1 MEAFELDDTSGV
13 LESVMPPC
21 ISIYQPTH
29 RRHPENQQ
37 DAIRF
42 RNLLKEAQSSLQQ
55 QYSAADIEALLA
67 PFRAL
72 LEDETFWQTTRDG
85 LAVLGARDFFR
96 VYKLQR
102 SVDALVVVSDSFHT
116 KPLTKLMQSSE
127 RYQILGL
134 SRKSVRFFEG
144 DRDSLD
150 EVELAPGVA
159 RSLEDALGTELTSAQ
174 SNIGTYGSFGPGSA
188 GMHHGQGGR
197 SDEVDKD
204 DERFFRVVDRD
215 ILAHHSKHAGL
226 PLILATLPEHRD
238 GFHRVSHNPQ
248 LLEQGIDVS
257 PDAVSIDELRSRAWQ
272 VVEPFYTERL
282 QAQLEQFGT
291 ARANGLGGET
301 LQTVA
306 EAVVTGRVATL
317 LIDADRVVPGHVNP
331 ETGEVILADLARP
344 DVDDV
349 LDDLASLARKRGGK
363 VFVVPGDQLPVESGV
378 AAIYRY

>member
-1 MEAFELDDTSGV
+1 MEAFEQDDASGV
-13 LESVMPPC
+13 FETATPPC

-42 RNLLKEAQSSLQQ
+42 RNLLKEAQASLQQ
-55 QYSAADIEALLA
+55 QHSAAEATELLT

-72 LEDETFWQTTRDG
+72 ADDADFWNTTRDG
-85 LAVLGARDFFR
+85 LAVLGSRDFFR
-96 VYKLQR
+96 VYRLQR
-102 SVDALVVVSDSFHT
+102 PVEALVVVSDTFHT
-116 KPLTKLMQSSE
+116 KPLTKLMQSTQ
-127 RYQILGL
+127 RYQVLGL
-134 SRKSVRFFEG
+134 SRKSVRLFEG
-144 DRDSLD
+144 DRDTLD
-150 EVELAPGVA
+150 EVELAPDVA
-159 RSLEDALGTELTSAQ
+159 RTMEDALGDQLTE
-174 SNIGTYGSFGPGSA
+174 SNSGYGPLGGAGKGSV
-188 GMHHGQGGR
+188 HHGSGGR

-215 ILAHHSKHAGL
+215 ILAHHSKTSGL

-238 GFHRVSHNPQ
+238 AFHKLSHNTN

-257 PDAVSIDELRSRAWQ
+257 PDAVSLDELRQRAWQ
-272 VVEPFYTERL
+272 VVEPFYIERL
-282 QAQLEQFGT
+282 KSQLEQFGT
-291 ARANGLGGET
+291 ARAHGLGGET

-317 LIDADRVVPGHVNP
+317 LIDGDRVVPGHVDA
-331 ETGEVILADLARP
+331 ETGQVILADIARP

-349 LDDLASLARKRGGK
+349 LDDLASLARRRGSK
-363 VFVVPGDQLPVESGV
+363 VFVVPGDQLPAESGV

>member
-1 MEAFELDDTSGV
+1 MEAFEQDDTSGV

-21 ISIYQPTH
+21 ISIYLPTH

-42 RNLLKEAQSSLQQ
+42 RNLVKEAQASLQQ
-55 QYSAADIEALLA
+55 QYSPADIESVLA

-72 LEDETFWQTTRDG
+72 LEDESFWHNTRDG
-85 LAVLGARDFFR
+85 LAVLGAREFFR

-102 SVDALVVVSDSFHT
+102 PVDVLVVVSDSFHT

-134 SRKSVRFFEG
+134 SRKSVRLFEG

-150 EVELAPGVA
+150 EVELAAGVA
-159 RSLEDALGTELTSAQ
+159 RSLEDALGTELTPAQ
-174 SNIGTYGSFGPGSA
+174 SNVGTYGSFGSGSA
-188 GMHHGQGGR
+188 GVHHGQGGR

-215 ILAHHSKHAGL
+215 ILAHHSRQAGL

-238 GFHRVSHNPQ
+238 GFHRISHNPQ
-248 LLEQGIDVS
+248 LLAHGIDVS
-257 PDAVSIDELRSRAWQ
+257 PEAVTLDELRARAWQ

-282 QAQLEQFGT
+282 KAQLEQFGT

-317 LIDADRVVPGHVNP
+317 LIDGDRVVPGRVNP

-349 LDDLASLARKRGGK
+349 LDDLASLARRRGGK

>member
-1 MEAFELDDTSGV
+1 MEAFEQDDASGV
-13 LESVMPPC
+13 FETATPPC

-42 RNLLKEAQSSLQQ
+42 RNLLKEAQASLQQ
-55 QYSAADIEALLA
+55 QHSAAEATELLT

-72 LEDETFWQTTRDG
+72 ADDADFWNTTRDG
-85 LAVLGARDFFR
+85 LAVLGSRDFFR
-96 VYKLQR
+96 VYRLQR
-102 SVDALVVVSDSFHT
+102 PVEALVVVSDTFHT
-116 KPLTKLMQSSE
+116 KPLTKLMQSSQ
-127 RYQILGL
+127 RYQVLGL
-134 SRKSVRFFEG
+134 SRKSVRLFEG
-144 DRDSLD
+144 DRDTLD
-150 EVELAPGVA
+150 EVELAPDVA
-159 RSLEDALGTELTSAQ
+159 RTMEDALGDQLTE
-174 SNIGTYGSFGPGSA
+174 SNSGYGPLGGAGKGSV
-188 GMHHGQGGR
+188 HHGSGGR

-215 ILAHHSKHAGL
+215 ILAHHSKTSGL

-238 GFHRVSHNPQ
+238 AFHKLSHNTN

-257 PDAVSIDELRSRAWQ
+257 PDAVSLDELRQRAWQ
-272 VVEPFYTERL
+272 VVEPFYIERL
-282 QAQLEQFGT
+282 KSQLEQFGT
-291 ARANGLGGET
+291 ARAHGLGGET

-317 LIDADRVVPGHVNP
+317 LIDGDRVVPGHVDA
-331 ETGEVILADLARP
+331 ETGQVILADIARP

-349 LDDLASLARKRGGK
+349 LDDLASLARRRGSK
-363 VFVVPGDQLPVESGV
+363 VFVVPGDQLPAESGV